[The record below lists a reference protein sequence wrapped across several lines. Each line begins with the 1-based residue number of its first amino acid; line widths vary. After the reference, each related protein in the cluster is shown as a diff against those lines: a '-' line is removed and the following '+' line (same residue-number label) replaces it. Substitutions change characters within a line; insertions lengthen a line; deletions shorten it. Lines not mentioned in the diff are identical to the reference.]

1 MQKHLIYHSL
11 IKKRLPCAAYRN
23 EITMTMTVAS
33 SQSAGASRLSSARHP
48 NPLVTVMGWELRRLA
63 SARSTWIIPLLVF
76 ALASLLELALG
87 TNTDPQTVTT
97 AFGVRTFGI
106 DWLSTYGLF
115 HTTPTY
121 LGMVMA
127 LFIPFLCTDA
137 VARDLKRRTH
147 ELLMTT
153 AIPSWAYVCGR
164 YLASLL
170 MSLCLACVMLLAIIS
185 VALLM
190 HQLQPASLS
199 VPPDL
204 SNITI
209 LWAVLFLPPV
219 VILSSISF
227 ALGTLW
233 PRLSMVIKV
242 ALLLT
247 WFLSAPIIGRLHVGN
262 LATWDPTSQLVAQA
276 QTTGQM
282 LTQLVLQTQH
292 VSDQVFFSKL
302 YALEQQLP
310 DMSTWIVPRLV
321 WIGFGITC
329 VILATLLFRRFR
341 DMRA

>member
-1 MQKHLIYHSL
+1 MATSL
-11 IKKRLPCAAYRN
+11 
-23 EITMTMTVAS
+23 TS
-33 SQSAGASRLSSARHP
+33 SKSVGASPLSPARHP
-48 NPLVTVMGWELRRLA
+48 NSLVTVIRWELRRLA
-63 SARSTWIIPLLVF
+63 FAWSTWLIPLLVF
-76 ALASLLELALG
+76 ALASMLELALG

-153 AIPSWAYVCGR
+153 AIPSWAYVGGR
-164 YLASLL
+164 YLVSLL
-170 MSLCLACVMLLAIIS
+170 MSLGLACVMLLSIIS
-185 VALLM
+185 VALLL
-190 HQLQPASLS
+190 HQVQPASLS

-219 VILSSISF
+219 LILSSVSF

-233 PRLSMVIKV
+233 PRLSMFIKV
-242 ALLLT
+242 ALLLL
-247 WFLSAPIIGRLHVGN
+247 WFLSAPIISRLHVGN
-262 LATWDPTSQLVAQA
+262 LAAWDPTSQLVAQA
-276 QTTGQM
+276 QSTGQM

-292 VSDQVFFSKL
+292 VSNQVFFSKL
-302 YALEQQLP
+302 YTLEQQLP
-310 DMSTWIVPRLV
+310 DMRTWIIPRLAWV
-321 WIGFGITC
+321 GFGIAV